1 MLDCYLQLFPP
12 GTQRPVWPLAAVQ
25 VSCFKLVLATQHAPL
40 GTGRLSFWRRTLTAL
55 RGALRTPS
63 TSRVPA
69 EAMAARPKTRVA
81 RENCILNLLKVKKR
95 LFVWLVGCSKED
107 VRCESRP
114 ADQRKRKELKIVGRL
129 KLLVEYRTE
138 EARTKLSVLSRHLI
152 LFDDNS
158 CDASPALSQTSG
170 DSWYVLPLT
179 EASSRNWPWCCWG
192 KLGYS
197 HRSCIDAY

>member
-1 MLDCYLQLFPP
+1 MDCLLTVVSARHAATGLAVGGSASILLQA
-12 GTQRPVWPLAAVQ
+12 GVGDTACSVGNRSVV
-25 VSCFKLVLATQHAPL
+25 VLATDVD
-40 GTGRLSFWRRTLTAL
+40 S
-55 RGALRTPS
+55 
-63 TSRVPA
+63 
-69 EAMAARPKTRVA
+69 AARSVA
-81 RENCILNLLKVKKR
+81 NTLNVHGASRGNGSEAENKGGERELHLE
-95 LFVWLVGCSKED
+95 FVEGEERGWLVGCSKED

-152 LFDDNS
+152 LFSQLLRCLSSAFSNVWKLLV
-158 CDASPALSQTSG
+158 CSPPYRGIVSKLAL
-170 DSWYVLPLT
+170 VLL
-179 EASSRNWPWCCWG
+179 G